1 MNKNFSEIFNN
12 IITVSL
18 TLFAVIDVLG
28 SIPVIIDLKRKLG
41 RIDSFKATVVS
52 AVIMILFLFVG
63 EKILSM
69 VGIDLPSFAMAGGIV
84 IFLIGLEMV
93 LNRTFFKADMD
104 SGAGSIVPIAFPL
117 IAGAGTMTTL
127 ISLRASYDVY
137 YEIIP
142 AVIINLVVVFIVL
155 NMTDP
160 IERLLGNGGISV
172 LRKVFGVILLAIS
185 IKLFKSQI
193 GTVLHQFISET
204 NGSSLFHQPLSNLT
218 LPLRMWLNT

>member
-1 MNKNFSEIFNN
+1 MPQHFSETFNN
-12 IITVSL
+12 ILTVSL

-52 AVIMILFLFVG
+52 AVIMILFLFLG
-63 EKILSM
+63 ERILEM

-104 SGAGSIVPIAFPL
+104 AGAGSIVPIAFPL

-127 ISLRASYDVY
+127 IALRASYNVY

-142 AVIINLVVVFIVL
+142 AVILNLVVVFIVL
-155 NMTDP
+155 QMTDQ

-172 LRKVFGVILLAIS
+172 LRKVFGVILLAIA
-185 IKLFKSQI
+185 IKLFKSQVGI
-193 GTVLHQFISET
+193 VLHQFISES
-204 NGSSLFHQPLSNLT
+204 NGHAPLLQH
-218 LPLRMWLNT
+218 PLRSLSMSIFGV

>member
-1 MNKNFSEIFNN
+1 MPKPFSEILNN
-12 IITVSL
+12 IVTVSL

-52 AVIMILFLFVG
+52 AVIMILFLFLG
-63 EKILSM
+63 EKILAM

-93 LNRTFFKADMD
+93 LNRTFFKAEVD

-127 ISLRASYDVY
+127 VSLRASYDVY
-137 YEIIP
+137 TEIIP
-142 AVIINLVVVFIVL
+142 AVILNLVVVFIVL
-155 NMTDP
+155 NTTDAL
-160 IERLLGNGGISV
+160 ERLLGNGGISV

-193 GTVLHQFISET
+193 GLVIQDYLSET
-204 NGSSLFHQPLSNLT
+204 NAKLVIPAFSSLF
-218 LPLRMWLNT
+218 

>member
-1 MNKNFSEIFNN
+1 MPKPFSEILNN
-12 IITVSL
+12 IVTVSL

-52 AVIMILFLFVG
+52 AVIMIMFLFLG
-63 EKILSM
+63 EKILAM

-93 LNRTFFKADMD
+93 LNRTFFKAEVD

-127 ISLRASYDVY
+127 VSLRASYDVY
-137 YEIIP
+137 TEIIP
-142 AVIINLVVVFIVL
+142 AVMLNLVVVFIVL
-155 NMTDP
+155 NTTDAL
-160 IERLLGNGGISV
+160 ERLLGNGGISV
-172 LRKVFGVILLAIS
+172 LRKVFGVILLAIA

-193 GTVLHQFISET
+193 GLVVQDYLSET
-204 NGSSLFHQPLSNLT
+204 NAKLVIPTLSALF
-218 LPLRMWLNT
+218 